1 MMSFHKI
8 LFPLSIVFISPQTVI
23 LFENLFLIIVEFQRC
38 VNYFC
43 IETWLSYSFLWL
55 LTLILNISEVWD
67 TVASWAL
74 SSDNTPALF
83 NTIKSLINCTGTA
96 GQELSVLK

>member
-1 MMSFHKI
+1 MMSFPKI

-43 IETWLSYSFLWL
+43 IETWLSYSFY
-55 LTLILNISEVWD
+55 
-67 TVASWAL
+67 
-74 SSDNTPALF
+74 
-83 NTIKSLINCTGTA
+83 GY
-96 GQELSVLK
+96 